1 MGFLSQLERN
11 VTWSLINLV
20 ARFYLRKPELT
31 HLLHIKYPTFRQIFY
46 GIANELFYVIGV
58 TYGAKL
64 NAYNI
69 EITNACNLRCKMC
82 PVNRGMRR
90 KTQYMDFSLFKE
102 IVDKNP
108 GVEFVLPFQW
118 GEPLMHKDFFKM
130 VKYANSKGVRIMF
143 TTNGTLL
150 NDEICRKVVESG
162 AERITIS
169 IDGIGETHTEIRGF
183 DYYKLREKVL
193 NLKEV
198 RDDVN
203 SNLEIDISMVVFN
216 ETENDVS
223 TLYDEWRSVADR
235 VQLIPRFVPGKRTR
249 SCRELWRGIIV
260 VLADGRVSICCAN
273 FEGEG
278 IVGDARRQTLAEIWN
293 GKKMREYRRAHIKGK
308 FPPICENCNEYET
321 DLVSK
326 RFS

>member
-11 VTWSLINLV
+11 VTWSLLNLV

-108 GVEFVLPFQW
+108 GVEFILPFQW
-118 GEPLMHKDFFKM
+118 GEPLLHKDFLKM
-130 VKYANSKGVRIMF
+130 V
-143 TTNGTLL
+143 
-150 NDEICRKVVESG
+150 
-162 AERITIS
+162 
-169 IDGIGETHTEIRGF
+169 
-183 DYYKLREKVL
+183 
-193 NLKEV
+193 
-198 RDDVN
+198 
-203 SNLEIDISMVVFN
+203 
-216 ETENDVS
+216 
-223 TLYDEWRSVADR
+223 
-235 VQLIPRFVPGKRTR
+235 
-249 SCRELWRGIIV
+249 
-260 VLADGRVSICCAN
+260 
-273 FEGEG
+273 
-278 IVGDARRQTLAEIWN
+278 
-293 GKKMREYRRAHIKGK
+293 
-308 FPPICENCNEYET
+308 
-321 DLVSK
+321 
-326 RFS
+326 